1 MKLVASKV
9 VAGVAGV
16 ALVTGAIVWNGSR
29 TIENA
34 KTFVAGANTK
44 LEAYQANETKL
55 IAGIEAKNT
64 EIAGLKKQIETLNAD
79 AEANATEIARL
90 EGEVEALE
98 AEKASLEEQL
108 NNAGTNN
115 ESLLAEITRLE
126 GEINKANE
134 QVAGLQTELDKVS
147 LDSYTPTSSDEID
160 RLLGGEEAPETIT
173 YSFNS
178 STGWTTSNV
187 YANITDTGYVKGK
200 TLSIKNNTE
209 NTIKVTLHQKS
220 TGSILKT
227 ITIEAGMTESD
238 IMTSDSD
245 GIYGIKVYDN
255 NENLLV
261 EGTR

>member
-1 MKLVASKV
+1 MKLGVSKV

-16 ALVTGAIVWNGSR
+16 ALVTGVVWNGSR

-55 IAGIEAKNT
+55 LAGIKSKNT
-64 EIAGLKKQIETLNAD
+64 QIDSLKAQIEELNAD

-126 GEINKANE
+126 REINKANQE
-134 QVAGLQTELDKVS
+134 VAGLQTELDKVN
-147 LDSYTPTSSDEID
+147 LGTFEPTSSSEID
-160 RLLGGEEAPETIT
+160 RLLAHGTDEEIPETIEIE
-173 YSFNS
+173 FGN
-178 STGWTTSNV
+178 GWTHTDERMVITSGGIYKDSTITLDNKTDRPMTIKAS
-187 YANITDTGYVKGK
+187 ANGHDDMTKIVDGK
-200 TLSIKNNTE
+200 TKG
-209 NTIKVTLHQKS
+209 TLDF
-220 TGSILKT
+220 TYR
-227 ITIEAGMTESD
+227 ITTFEIIDE
-238 IMTSDSD
+238 
-245 GIYGIKVYDN
+245 
-255 NENLLV
+255 NENVLV
-261 EGTR
+261 RATK